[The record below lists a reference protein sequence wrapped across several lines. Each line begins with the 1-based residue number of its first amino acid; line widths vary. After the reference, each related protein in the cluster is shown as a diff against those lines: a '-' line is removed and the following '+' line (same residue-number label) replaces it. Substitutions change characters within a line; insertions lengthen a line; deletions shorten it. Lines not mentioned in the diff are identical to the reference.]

1 MSYDDNLYIVMKK
14 ILMIFTYLL
23 VATTMQA
30 QAKYCDSDA
39 DFVGRKWKE
48 MPNVKIVYK
57 RANNYDYDIAFET
70 GDKETD
76 KFLKKSNYYM
86 MWEDSL
92 YINTRRA
99 MQNLGD
105 FDGYAKA
112 IVLTDDR
119 FFFISP
125 KIVTIIMPGYRGGI
139 IGGALAGIATGVI
152 NGTANAAPC
161 YIYNMLTSSSHVID
175 EDYMKKLMKN
185 SPDLWKQYKK
195 EKRKEKQDPEVIK
208 EYLRKLGLIEN
219 RQQ

>member
-1 MSYDDNLYIVMKK
+1 MKE
-14 ILMIFTYLL
+14 ILVIFTYLM
-23 VATTMQA
+23 VTMTMQA
-30 QAKYCDSDA
+30 QAKYCDREA

-57 RANNYDYDIAFET
+57 KTNNYDCDIAFET

-76 KFLKKSNYYM
+76 KFLKKSNLFI

-92 YINTRRA
+92 YINTSRV
-99 MQNLGD
+99 MQNVGN

-125 KIVTIIMPGYRGGI
+125 KIVPVVVSGYRGGF
-139 IGGALAGIATGVI
+139 IGGALTGIAIGVMRE
-152 NGTANAAPC
+152 AASVAPC

-175 EDYMKKLMKN
+175 KDYMKKLLKN

-195 EKRKEKQDPEVIK
+195 EKRKEQQDPEVIK
-208 EYLRKLGLIEN
+208 EYLWKVGLIEN
-219 RQQ
+219 RHQ